1 MLCWQD
7 NYTFTGCG
15 YSSTIKIRIM
25 QTLQKKTLLIALVML
40 FASCQSSTDTKQI
53 LSKSETRKDMMDK
66 IANDSS
72 MSKEMMGA
80 MMTSNTGMAMMQD
93 HQKMMMEN
101 HETMMKMMKDNPG
114 MMEGMMT
121 NMMEACKNDT
131 AMMSGMCKAMMGNK
145 QMMDMMQKMKGM
157 DMGKMKGMDTMNVKD
172 HTLHH

>member
-1 MLCWQD
+1 MKRVQ
-7 NYTFTGCG
+7 
-15 YSSTIKIRIM
+15 KITM
-25 QTLQKKTLLIALVML
+25 AIALVMVL
-40 FASCQSSTDTKQI
+40 ASCQSSTDTKQI
-53 LSKSETRKDMMDK
+53 LSKSETRKEMMDK

-80 MMTSNTGMAMMQD
+80 MMASHTGLAMMQD
-93 HQKMMMEN
+93 HQKMMMGN

-131 AMMSGMCKAMMGNK
+131 AMMSGMCKVMMGNK
-145 QMMDMMQKMKGM
+145 QMMDMMQKMKGI
-157 DMGKMKGMDTMNVKD
+157 DMGKMKGMDTTKAKD

>member
-1 MLCWQD
+1 
-7 NYTFTGCG
+7 
-15 YSSTIKIRIM
+15 
-25 QTLQKKTLLIALVML
+25 ML

-80 MMTSNTGMAMMQD
+80 MMASQTGTAMMHD
-93 HQKMMMEN
+93 HQKMMMGN

-121 NMMEACKNDT
+121 NMMDACKNDT
-131 AMMSGMCKAMMGNK
+131 AMMSGMCKAMMENK
-145 QMMDMMQKMKGM
+145 PMMDMMQKMKGM
-157 DMGKMKGMDTMNVKD
+157 DMGKLKGMDTTKAKD

>member
-1 MLCWQD
+1 
-7 NYTFTGCG
+7 
-15 YSSTIKIRIM
+15 M
-25 QTLQKKTLLIALVML
+25 QILQKNTFLIAFILF
-40 FASCQSSTDTKQI
+40 FASCQSSKQI

-80 MMTSNTGMAMMQD
+80 MMASHTGMATMHD
-93 HQKMMMEN
+93 HHKMMMGN

-145 QMMDMMQKMKGM
+145 QMMDMMQKMKGENM
-157 DMGKMKGMDTMNVKD
+157 DMKMEGMK
-172 HTLHH
+172 H

>member
-1 MLCWQD
+1 MKKFQ
-7 NYTFTGCG
+7 
-15 YSSTIKIRIM
+15 KIA
-25 QTLQKKTLLIALVML
+25 LAIALVMV

-80 MMTSNTGMAMMQD
+80 MMASQTGTAMMHD
-93 HQKMMMEN
+93 HQKMMMGN

-121 NMMEACKNDT
+121 NMMDACKNDT
-131 AMMSGMCKAMMGNK
+131 AMMSGMCKAMMENK
-145 QMMDMMQKMKGM
+145 PMMDMMQKMKGENK
-157 DMGKMKGMDTMNVKD
+157 DMKMEGMK
-172 HTLHH
+172 H